1 MKYIKRWFVLLGL
14 LSSACLPV
22 AKPAASAPVAMS
34 PPTSISPTSAS
45 PSPTATAQIA
55 YPYPVAPVATPLPYP
70 VPTDFLVTLPLPP
83 GPRPSEFITATLKT
97 LPDTG
102 QGIKA
107 YDFLNEQVGW
117 VATGL
122 GWTEHTPS
130 ALLSTRDGGKTWKL
144 LVNEV
149 GEVTRRLSFVSPQLG
164 WRIFSWGKV
173 QITQDGGLSWSPFS
187 LGAEEDC
194 AIDLHFVDA
203 QNGWVITCSYDL
215 LRTQDGGK
223 TWTLLPE
230 PPAPAPGGWQAVNFL
245 NRNHGWAA
253 FTDHA
258 TDSSRFLIL
267 TETFD
272 GGQTWQ
278 IVYNSEKQTP
288 ESAMLPLG
296 IHGLTFS
303 DALRGWL
310 ASGGDIYAT
319 QDGGATW
326 QIVKSG
332 ATNPLYNILQVNRHL
347 GFAVVDA
354 GGPGRDALMKT
365 SDGGRSWA
373 QIYPPLFP
381 LGELQFFDAQQ
392 GIGIGTAY
400 DLGAILKT
408 TDGGRTWK
416 LFSSI
421 GTTIETVYHLSFAD
435 PQHGW
440 VMAQDCP
447 GQADCGKTALYRTTD
462 SGQTWERFPA
472 DGLSFIDLVTPS
484 IGYTFKDGLWFI
496 TRDAGKTVEHIIG
509 MAGITQVSFAD
520 PQYGWGLARSN
531 ILATAD
537 GGYNWRPIPLGAIPY
552 QISYLPGGIGWVTTQ
567 LCAPPPAC
575 PKTLL
580 QTQDDGL
587 TWKAIYLPTL
597 FIAGMRIS
605 TAQDGWLR
613 GGEHAGMKGGYIL
626 GVDHLYVTHDGG
638 FTWEQV
644 K

>member
-1 MKYIKRWFVLLGL
+1 MKNLGLAMFLLLAL
-14 LSSACLPV
+14 LSSACQPV
-22 AKPAASAPVAMS
+22 ATPVAS
-34 PPTSISPTSAS
+34 PPVATATRTSISPTAAS

-70 VPTDFLVTLPLPP
+70 VPTDFLVKLPLPP
-83 GPRPSEFITATLKT
+83 GPQPSEFVTATLTT

-102 QGIKA
+102 QGIEA
-107 YDFLNEQVGW
+107 YNFLNEQVGW

-203 QNGWVITCSYDL
+203 QDGWVITCSYDL

-230 PPAPAPGGWQAVNFL
+230 PPAPALGGWQAVDFL

-258 TDSSRFLIL
+258 TDSSQFLIL
-267 TETFD
+267 VETID

-278 IVYNSEKQTP
+278 IVYDSENQTP
-288 ESAMLPLG
+288 ESAGLLLDT
-296 IHGLTFS
+296 HELTFS

-310 ASGGDIYAT
+310 ATGGDIFAT
-319 QDGGATW
+319 QDGGANW
-326 QIVKSG
+326 QIVQSG
-332 ATNPLYNILQVNRHL
+332 TINALHKILQVNHHL

-354 GGPGRDALMKT
+354 GGFGWDALMKT
-365 SDGGRSWA
+365 ADDGQSWT
-373 QIYPPLFP
+373 QIYPALFP

-392 GIGIGTAY
+392 GIGTAY
-400 DLGAILKT
+400 NLGTILKT
-408 TDGGRTWK
+408 SDGGRSWK
-416 LFSSI
+416 ISSSI
-421 GTTIETVYHLSFAD
+421 GVEILSLQRLSFAD

-440 VMAQDCP
+440 VTVQDCP
-447 GQADCGKTALYRTTD
+447 GQADCGKMALYRTAD
-462 SGQTWERFPA
+462 GGQTWERFPA

-484 IGYTFKDGLWFI
+484 IGYTFKDGQWFI

-509 MAGITQVSFAD
+509 MDGITQVSFAD
-520 PQYGWGLARSN
+520 AQHGWGLARSN
-531 ILATAD
+531 ILSTAD
-537 GGYNWRPIPLGAIPY
+537 GGYNWQHIPLGAIPY
-552 QISYLPGGIGWVTTQ
+552 QISYLPGGVGWVTAQ

-575 PKTLL
+575 PQTLL
-580 QTQDDGL
+580 QTQDNGL
-587 TWKAIYLPTL
+587 TWKAIYLPIL
-597 FIAGMRIS
+597 FIRGMRIS
-605 TAQDGWLR
+605 TALDGWLR
-613 GGEHAGMKGGYIL
+613 GGEHLSRKGGNIL

-638 FTWEQV
+638 HTWEQV